1 MPHRDTLLDLQK
13 AKEAI
18 PYLKKAVQIEPKLL
32 PAQRTLGRAYLELGQ
47 PQQAIPH
54 LKAALPIDD
63 DGNLHYLLARAYQTA
78 GQAELGRA
86 MLKDYQAI
94 VKSAAAANQ
103 AAERE
108 VQIAPP

>member
-1 MPHRDTLLDLQK
+1 MADARGAIQIKVVRSGLARGHR
-13 AKEAI
+13 A
-18 PYLKKAVQIEPKLL
+18 
-32 PAQRTLGRAYLELGQ
+32 AQRTVGRAYIELGQ

-63 DGNLHYLLARAYQTA
+63 DGNLHYLMARAYQTS
-78 GQAELGRA
+78 GQADLAKA
-86 MLKDYQAI
+86 MLKDYQGI

-103 AAERE
+103 AAERQ